1 MVSNPRNRL
10 LDLRTKVSQSQ
21 VDATDYSI
29 RFKYGVHTIL
39 LFVDSLQSFSAIN
52 KSLLEVLR
60 ERFPNGLKISP
71 ALSDVTPVPTSDDV
85 RIVYGL
91 PNNVNDLSQ
100 GWKILRIDDDDKPV
114 SKGLK
119 DNIPVAFAFL
129 ADGEELDDAQFLVDV
144 PTLDDEYEDEL
155 GSDP

>member
-1 MVSNPRNRL
+1 M
-10 LDLRTKVSQSQ
+10 

-60 ERFPNGLKISP
+60 ERFPDGLKISP
-71 ALSDVTPVPTSDDV
+71 TLTDVTPVPTSDDV

-91 PNNVNDLSQ
+91 PNNVNDLGQ
-100 GWKILRIDDDDKPV
+100 GWKVLRIDDDDKPV

-155 GSDP
+155 GSDS

>member
-1 MVSNPRNRL
+1 M
-10 LDLRTKVSQSQ
+10 